1 MVAQVQLP
9 TQGADQAENLG
20 TRGGEEGCRDVRAVP
35 QFLCYL
41 LDSLAGRRGHAGGSL
56 EGARHRR
63 DRGPRCGRDIVKG
76 DPTTGVHVVTL
87 GWCVVAA
94 VSDRWCRLLGDHFS
108 SL

>member
-1 MVAQVQLP
+1 MVAHVQLP

-20 TRGGEEGCRDVRAVP
+20 TRGGEEGRRDVRAVP

-41 LDSLAGRRGHAGGSL
+41 LDSLAGRRGHAGGSP

-76 DPTTGVHVVTL
+76 DPDDRSTRRDL
-87 GWCVVAA
+87 GLVCGCGRV
-94 VSDRWCRLLGDHFS
+94 
-108 SL
+108 